1 MHYPRLP
8 AVSLASLSLA
18 GNNTFFRGLL
28 TRSSLLLAMLVPLSM
43 NTFAA
48 TPQVAAGN
56 THTLALKTDGSLWAW
71 GLNTSGQVGD
81 GTGREIK
88 VIKQIGTGFTTIS
101 TRYLRSLALKS
112 DGSLWAWGPGPIGD
126 GTSDTAYAPKQIGTG
141 FSAISAGGNVLLAI
155 KTDGSLWA
163 WGNPYAG
170 ELGDGSQDRASVPRQ
185 IGTGFSAVAGGN
197 DHSLALKTDGSLW
210 AWGSN
215 YYGQLG
221 DGTNTTAS
229 TLKQIGTGFAKI
241 AAGAGYSLA
250 IKTDGSLWSW
260 GANGRG
266 QLGNDTVLSSNTPKQ
281 IGTGFTDLSAGDEHA
296 FALKADGSLW
306 GWGYN
311 SSYYLRLGVSTAENS
326 SYVPIQV
333 GTGFTAAA
341 AGKEQSVGIKSDGSL
356 WMWGLSTG
364 YYGAPQKILSSGFAT
379 TTPTDCF
386 LNWVENQYP
395 SLLSPSGTASV
406 SSSPYTFRYYSTTKA
421 YLAVSSADQHAYYL
435 GPASGGSL
443 LDIGPLSSWLTS
455 ASCPAN

>member
-1 MHYPRLP
+1 MLYPRLLAATLANP
-8 AVSLASLSLA
+8 ALARVQAPLRRL
-18 GNNTFFRGLL
+18 F
-28 TRSSLLLAMLVPLSM
+28 TRSSMLLALLAPLSM
-43 NTFAA
+43 NASAA
-48 TPQVAAGN
+48 IPQVAAGN
-56 THTLALKTDGSLWAW
+56 THALALKVDGSLWAW
-71 GLNTSGQVGD
+71 GLNSKGQVGD
-81 GTGREIK
+81 GTGRDIT
-88 VIKQIGTGFTTIS
+88 VIKQIGTGFTAIS

-126 GTSDTAYAPKQIGTG
+126 GTSNTAYAPKQIGTG

-155 KTDGSLWA
+155 KTDGSLYA
-163 WGNPYAG
+163 WGNPFTG
-170 ELGDGSQDRASVPRQ
+170 ELGDGSSDYALAPKL
-185 IGTGFSAVAGGN
+185 IGTGFTAVAGGN

-210 AWGSN
+210 AWGNN

-221 DGTNTTAS
+221 DGTNTTAT

-266 QLGNDTVLSSNTPKQ
+266 QLGNNTALSSNTPQQ

-311 SSYYLRLGVSTAENS
+311 SSYYLRLGVATAENS
-326 SYVPIQV
+326 AYVPIKV

-341 AGKEQSVGIKSDGSL
+341 AGKEQSIAIKSDGSL
-356 WMWGLSTG
+356 WTWGLSNG
-364 YYGAPQKILSSGFAT
+364 YYGAPQKILSSGFAVP
-379 TTPTDCF
+379 TPTDCF
-386 LNWVENQYP
+386 LNWVESQYP
-395 SLLSPSGTASV
+395 SLFSPSGTASV
-406 SSSPYTFRYYSTTKA
+406 SSAPYNFRYYTTTKA
-421 YLAVSSADQHAYYL
+421 YLAVSSNDLHVYYL
-435 GPASGGSL
+435 GSASGGSVI
-443 LDIGPLSSWLTS
+443 DIGSLSSWLTS